1 MCLYVCLPSQELK
14 LVQCFKSICNET
26 YYQAIDDMYHK
37 LYLLHITLND
47 ITNVL
52 FAAPSEP
59 QSLEVVSVNSSS
71 VTLQWMP
78 PNILNGTI
86 RQYSIQFD
94 GDVINN
100 FGNNMLMGTVEGLSP
115 ESVYTLQLRAHTGA
129 GAGAGPPSSIIV
141 ITCKLL
147 NTITCYVYLVTV

>member
-1 MCLYVCLPSQELK
+1 
-14 LVQCFKSICNET
+14 
-26 YYQAIDDMYHK
+26 MYHK
-37 LYLLHITLND
+37 LYLLHIILND

-71 VTLQWMP
+71 VTLQWRP
-78 PNILNGTI
+78 PEILNGTI

-94 GDVINN
+94 ATVINN

-115 ESVYTLQLRAHTGA
+115 ETVYTLQLRAHTGV
-129 GAGAGPPSSIIV
+129 GAGPPSSITV